1 MPTVQ
6 EELFDHTIKDS
17 KMLGEALMKKIMK
30 ALRSEAMRKESKM
43 AKELLSFTDKG
54 GKLALLNCQSF
65 CSKEFLQ
72 EFDRNNIP
80 YMQFMTN
87 KSRNVSILIKNDPE
101 TIQKATMVRDA
112 FLVKRGIYY
121 QEVSPLAMYHACKG
135 ENMVRLKGLT
145 EEELHVLR
153 DKSFHMKNGFTIASQ
168 KDGENNYTVFLHPKD
183 SYNTEISGRTDM
195 AEALVAMKISLHGD
209 NDGIKEKQVKYDME
223 IQDKVINFD
232 YASGQDIYVIDMQKN
247 ISNTNFL
254 HISQDGMEYISRYK
268 KQGKSYERIMT
279 SQAYEKSDPDALNSY
294 NEEVIKS
301 LHSMN
306 DMRLMTSQEFE
317 EYKEHPEK
325 FTSLRPEKD
334 EQQLEVAEKEKGV
347 ISDIVKLCRQR
358 TEQAQSRIMNQ
369 PAEKRDY
376 LLFDEYMNQLSKI
389 SHSDVAAALE
399 NNGLEGFKADKY
411 LDELQLISQIER
423 DSIDTQEAPFE
434 KIFAECD
441 RESGRTPFQK
451 PERDER

>member
-1 MPTVQ
+1 MPSVQ

-17 KMLGEALMKKIMK
+17 KMLSEALMNKIMK
-30 ALRSEAMRKESKM
+30 ALRSEAMKKQGRM

-168 KDGENNYTVFLHPKD
+168 KEGENNYTVFLHPKD
-183 SYNTEISGRTDM
+183 SYNTELSGRTDM
-195 AEALVAMKISLHGD
+195 AEALVSMKISLHGG
-209 NDGIKEKQVKYDME
+209 NDGIKEKQVGYDMK
-223 IQDKVINFD
+223 IQDKVMNFD
-232 YASGQDIYVIDMQKN
+232 YSSGQDIYVVDMQKD

-268 KQGKSYERIMT
+268 KQDKSYERIMT
-279 SQAYEKSDPDALNSY
+279 SQAYEKNDPDALDGY
-294 NEEVIKS
+294 NEELVKS

-317 EYKEHPEK
+317 DYKEHPEK
-325 FTSLRPEKD
+325 YKSLRPEKD
-334 EQQLEVAEKEKGV
+334 EQQLEVAEKEKGFV
-347 ISDIVKLCRQR
+347 SDIVKLCRQR
-358 TEQAQSRIMNQ
+358 TEEAQSRIMNR
-369 PAEKRDY
+369 PAEERDY
-376 LLFDEYMNQLSKI
+376 QLFNEYMNQLSKI
-389 SHSDVAAALE
+389 SHSDVATALE

-411 LDELQLISQIER
+411 LDELHMVSQIER

-441 RESGRTPFQK
+441 REREQK
-451 PERDER
+451 SSEKAGRDER